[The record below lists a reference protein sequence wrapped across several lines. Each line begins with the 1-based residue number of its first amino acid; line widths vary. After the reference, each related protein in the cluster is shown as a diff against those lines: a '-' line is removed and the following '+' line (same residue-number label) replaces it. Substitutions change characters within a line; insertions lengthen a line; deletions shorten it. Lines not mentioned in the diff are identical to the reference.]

1 MIKKP
6 QNKTVE
12 RILVD
17 CYNSGREAV
26 IKAFFDFIKTQPHND
41 SEFLSWYRKNE
52 DNYMMKFRISDDK

>member
-12 RILVD
+12 RILVN

-26 IKAFFDFIKTQPHND
+26 VKAFFDFIKTQPHND
-41 SEFLSWYRKNE
+41 SEFLS
-52 DNYMMKFRISDDK
+52 